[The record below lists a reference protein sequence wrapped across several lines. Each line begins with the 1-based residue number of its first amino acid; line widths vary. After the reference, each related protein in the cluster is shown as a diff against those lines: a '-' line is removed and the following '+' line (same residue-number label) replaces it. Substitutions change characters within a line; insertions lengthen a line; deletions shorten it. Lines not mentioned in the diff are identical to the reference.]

1 MTSNKS
7 VKFIH
12 NALKDETLITVFE
25 KTFNDLKN
33 YQLKVVLA
41 FKYNDVQFVRYQT

>member
-12 NALKDETLITVFE
+12 NALKDETMITVFE
-25 KTFNDLKN
+25 KTFNDLKK
-33 YQLKVVLA
+33 LSIEGRACV
-41 FKYNDVQFVRYQT
+41 